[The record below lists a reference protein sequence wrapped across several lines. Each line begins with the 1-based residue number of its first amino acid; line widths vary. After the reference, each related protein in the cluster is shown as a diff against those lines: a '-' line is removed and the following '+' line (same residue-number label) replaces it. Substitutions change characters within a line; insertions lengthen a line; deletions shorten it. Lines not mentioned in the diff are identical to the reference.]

1 MSAHNPP
8 QKDEISKAMQRKEHE
23 NTPAAVADTAG
34 WRIEDAKTPICSSVL
49 ERTFDD
55 IRIFEYRLGAS
66 QGTRVPSQET
76 QGYLGL
82 AYVISGGE
90 TCRTD
95 GSQISIKPGDIL
107 TWDSGTSQNFDVSQ
121 QVHKIAL
128 TVPDYR
134 LSGTLQKRSCSN
146 VFIDQ
151 NSEVGTLLSGYL
163 KGFVTLLD
171 SQISAASLEMT
182 LDFILRGLAMISP
195 APTENILLGRI
206 FQHIDANLHDPDL
219 SPKTIAEA
227 NSISLRYLQT
237 LFSHEKITVATEIW
251 NRRLDRSRKILATH
265 AENKKIFDVAL
276 DFGFKDISHF
286 NRSFKRKYGITPGAY
301 RHRCFETNNNEI

>member
-1 MSAHNPP
+1 
-8 QKDEISKAMQRKEHE
+8 MQRKELE

-34 WRIEDAKTPICSSVL
+34 WRIEDAKKTAGSSVL
-49 ERTFDD
+49 ERSFDD

-76 QGYLGL
+76 QSYLGL

-95 GSQISIKPGDIL
+95 DSQISIKPGDIL
-107 TWDSGTSQNFDVSQ
+107 TWDSEASQNFDVSQ

-151 NSEVGTLLSGYL
+151 NSEVGTLLSSYL
-163 KGFVTLLD
+163 KGFVSLLD
-171 SQISAASLEMT
+171 RQISAASLEMT

-227 NSISLRYLQT
+227 NSISLRYLQA

-251 NRRLDRSRKILATH
+251 NRRLDRSRQVLATH
-265 AENKKIFDVAL
+265 TESKKIFDVAL

-286 NRSFKRKYGITPGAY
+286 NRSFKRKYGVTPGAY